1 MRKEG
6 RLRLADNESLFVK
19 CVQRLGSHAFG
30 GDIHHPIR
38 DGSRRFSHWLSST
51 HFENEPTEQ
60 TVH

>member
-30 GDIHHPIR
+30 CDIHHPIR
-38 DGSRRFSHWLSST
+38 DGASIQPLAQFDTLRKRT
-51 HFENEPTEQ
+51 QEQ